1 MGWKAML
8 SVERPVDLVPYVGR
22 DLGTSDWVLVDQA
35 MIDAFGKVTGDMS
48 WFHVDPERARSEMPG
63 GRTIAHG
70 FLTLSL
76 FARMSATIF
85 QIRGSRRGVN
95 YGLNR
100 LRFTAPVPAGARVR
114 LHQTLKAAEPIEGGV
129 RLTLDCTVEIENEP
143 RPAMIAE
150 SIVLAL
156 E

>member
-8 SVERPVDLVPYVGR
+8 SAEKPTDLVAHVGR
-22 DLGTSDWVLVDQA
+22 ELGTSDWVLVDQA
-35 MIDAFGKVTGDMS
+35 MINAFGEVTGDNS
-48 WFHVDPERARSEMPG
+48 WFHVDLERARRDMPG

-76 FARMSATIF
+76 AARMSATIY

-95 YGLNR
+95 YGMNR
-100 LRFTAPVPAGARVR
+100 LRFTAPVPAGSRIR

-129 RLTLDCTVEIENEP
+129 RLTLDCTVEIEHEP

-150 SIVLAL
+150 MIVLAL